1 MNDLERP
8 PSFYRR
14 LRTSLFK
21 TFRGRLAMIYI
32 AVEFSVL
39 LFAGVLLYVML
50 SNQVYS
56 SIDEEMESQAQSITT
71 SLERSPF
78 RFWSQQLSQFT
89 SHYHGSVQL
98 VGANGALL
106 FASDRTLIGRGGG
119 EVTKALQHAMDG
131 NVAFISTRSLLRE
144 DNIRVLTMPVHRAG
158 RVFSVLIL
166 GRSMSETHEFFE
178 LMFIA
183 GGILGLLSMLI
194 SGFAGFVMA
203 RRALRPIDEITATAR
218 AVASGDLSQRLHSF
232 SQDREIAMLIRVL
245 NKMFMDLESSF
256 QAQKRFTADAS
267 HELRIPL
274 TVMKGDIEVTLRHR
288 RGAKEYEHVL
298 RQQLE
303 IIERMQRIVDGLLM
317 LARADAGLLELAR
330 EEIDLSL
337 LLQEAGQH
345 HLGLFASKNMH
356 LDMQVGDDLHVN
368 GDSARLERVVF
379 NLLNNAFKHAPEGS
393 TVTLSAKSAAGQA
406 MVEVKDQGPGI
417 EPEHLDHLFDR
428 FYRADESRSRIEGGA
443 GLGLAICKRI
453 IEAHE
458 GTIEVESRPGEGA
471 CFRFYLPIDGPDLQH
486 ADRVKTVMLDAS
498 S

>member
-1 MNDLERP
+1 ML
-8 PSFYRR
+8 
-14 LRTSLFK
+14 
-21 TFRGRLAMIYI
+21 YI
-32 AVEFSVL
+32 GIEFSVL

-56 SIDEEMESQAQSITT
+56 SIDEQMESHAQSVVT

-89 SHYHGSVQL
+89 SHYLGSVQL

-144 DNIRVLTMPVHRAG
+144 DNIRVLAMPVHRAG

-194 SGFAGFVMA
+194 SGYAGFVMA

>member
-1 MNDLERP
+1 VNKPEHSRYFLKRF
-8 PSFYRR
+8 S
-14 LRTSLFK
+14 TSLFT
-21 TFRGRLAMIYI
+21 TFRGRLALLYI
-32 AVEFSVL
+32 GIEFFVL

-56 SIDEEMESQAQSITT
+56 SIDDQMEQQAQSVVTG
-71 SLERSPF
+71 LERSPF

-89 SHYHGSVQL
+89 GHYLGSVHL
-98 VGANGALL
+98 IGANGTLL

-119 EVTKALQHAMDG
+119 EVTKALHQAMDG

-144 DNIRVLTMPVHRAG
+144 DNIRVLAMPVHRAG

-166 GRSMSETHEFFE
+166 GRSMSEIHGFFE

-194 SGFAGFVMA
+194 SGYAGFVMA
-203 RRALRPIDEITATAR
+203 RRALRPIDEITTTAR
-218 AVASGDLSQRLHSF
+218 AIASGDLSQRLHSF

-256 QAQKRFTADAS
+256 NAQKRFTADAS

-288 RGAKEYEHVL
+288 RGSKEYEHVL

-303 IIERMQRIVDGLLM
+303 IIERMQRIVDGLLT
-317 LARADAGLLELAR
+317 LARADAGLLELAC

-345 HLGLFASKNMH
+345 HLGLFASKNMN
-356 LDMQVGDDLHVN
+356 LDMQVGDALHVT

-393 TVTLSAKSAAGQA
+393 TVTLSARSAAGQA
-406 MVEVKDQGPGI
+406 MVEVKDQGAGI
-417 EPEHLDHLFDR
+417 KPEHLDHLFDR

-453 IEAHE
+453 IEAHA
-458 GTIEVESRPGEGA
+458 GSIEVESSPGEGA

-486 ADRVKTVMLDAS
+486 TDRVKTIMQHS
-498 S
+498 